1 MSAVASALA
10 SHAAERPD
18 ASALC
23 DGVSTLSYA
32 RLHDA
37 VVRAAHVLAE
47 ADGAVALAL
56 PNGLAWA
63 VADLALAQA
72 GLPCLPL
79 PSFFTPAQQAHAL
92 RDAGAG
98 LLLTDRP
105 DLYEALLK
113 REGIAARRC
122 DDVELGDSRV
132 ACFALVALKE
142 VRLPQG
148 TAKITYTSGTT
159 GTPKGVCLGLDALTA
174 VSASLVTAV
183 ELTVRDR
190 HLSILPLSTLLENV
204 AGLYA
209 PLIAGACV
217 VLRPLEEIGMT
228 PGAACAPEKLAR
240 ALEVERATTTITVPE
255 LLRALCSA
263 IERGAP
269 RAPTLRFVAVGGAHT
284 SRELLARAAR
294 AGVPAYEGYGLSEC
308 ASVVALNAP
317 SANRPGSVGRLLPH
331 ARIRISRDGEIE
343 VRGATLL
350 GYADGTASAG
360 EWYPTGDAG
369 RIDDAGFLHITGRR
383 KNIFITSYGRN
394 VSPEWVESELTAA
407 AGIAQAW
414 VYGEG
419 RRWNTAVIT
428 PEAGVRPGTVDAS
441 VAAVN
446 LRLPDYARIGR
457 WVHSAEPFSS
467 ANGQLTANGRLR
479 RAALLERYG
488 NLLDQFYMEMQS
500 DVS

>member
-1 MSAVASALA
+1 MSALTTALA
-10 SHAAERPD
+10 RHGAERPD
-18 ASALC
+18 ACAVS

-32 RLHDA
+32 GLHDA
-37 VVRAAHVLAE
+37 VARAARALAE
-47 ADGAVALAL
+47 AGSTVALAL

-63 VADLALAQA
+63 VADLALAHA
-72 GLPCLPL
+72 GRPCLPL

-98 LLLTDRP
+98 VLLTDRP
-105 DLYEALLK
+105 DVYEALLE
-113 REGIAARRC
+113 RAGIAARRR
-122 DDVELGDSRV
+122 DDIELADSRV
-132 ACFALVALKE
+132 ACFALAALKD
-142 VRLPQG
+142 VRLPQS

-159 GTPKGVCLGLDALTA
+159 GTPKGVCLGMEALTQ
-174 VSASLVTAV
+174 VSASLVTAA
-183 ELTVRDR
+183 ELTGLDR
-190 HLSILPLSTLLENV
+190 HLSILPLSTLLENI

-217 VLRPLEEIGMT
+217 ILRPLEQIGMT
-228 PGAACAPEKLAR
+228 PGAACAPERLAR
-240 ALEVERATTTITVPE
+240 ALESERATTTITVPE

-263 IERGAP
+263 IERGAS

-294 AGVPAYEGYGLSEC
+294 AGIPAYEGYGLSEC
-308 ASVVALNAP
+308 ASVVALNTP
-317 SANRPGSVGRLLPH
+317 RANRPGSVGRGLPH
-331 ARIRISRDGEIE
+331 ARIRIARDGEIQ

-350 GYADGTASAG
+350 GYADGTAATG
-360 EWYPTGDAG
+360 EWYPTGDVG
-369 RIDDAGFLHITGRR
+369 RIDDDGFLRITGRR
-383 KNIFITSYGRN
+383 RNVFITSYGRN

-428 PEAGVRPGTVDAS
+428 PEAGVQAGTVDSS

-467 ANGQLTANGRLR
+467 ANGELTANGRLR

-488 NLLDQFYMEMQS
+488 HLLDQLYMEMQS